1 MSLVFLDTESVG
13 LHSMM
18 VLLQYAEGDGPIVLY
33 DIWKEPVG
41 KTINLLEWI
50 ASNTVVGF
58 NLAFD
63 WFHVAKIYTIWSLLP
78 RDWIPEEHIHEIAM
92 VEPLGQQGPCIK
104 PYSACDLLLHS
115 RKNQYQVLMAREDIR
130 IRKVPTVL
138 AGALAEKLEETIE
151 LDGILFARNADKDA
165 PKWRVYDIFRHG
177 ELDADFKDVVLKFN
191 AAGGLKFLA
200 EYALG
205 KTPKYHYK
213 DVEIDPSLRPIEYGF
228 APTALAVAS
237 PDTDWAV
244 WEQEEGKAARIK
256 GYAWPALI
264 KRHIDHWFTR
274 EDARDYASDDI
285 VYTRDLYEHFGK
297 PEPGDDDSILA
308 TAIPVVR
315 WHGFE
320 VNMEGIEELL
330 YKAKHTVANSPVS
343 VTRPQAVRDYL
354 QATMDPTEA
363 LFIAETTKKAK
374 LEGINKWVIEED
386 EECTLCG
393 CKMETDPTCSRCGG
407 TGQMKA
413 GPHPAAAR
421 AAELLGVK
429 QAVKEIELYDK
440 LKLAGRFHASFNII
454 GTMSSRMS
462 GGDGLNAQ
470 GIKKTKEVRCN
481 FPLTW
486 GPTDIEKFRDTL
498 QAALQLSDSKFQE
511 LWARVEPNL
520 NHKQFVLC
528 GGDFDSFEIT
538 LADAVYNDPDLRK
551 ALIAGKKIHGLFGT
565 LLFPGKTYEEVL
577 ASEGSKYDM
586 YTMAK
591 SGVFAMIYGG
601 NAETLHRNL
610 GIPMDVAQV
619 AYEKWGKM
627 FPGIERA
634 RLRIIRAFCTMQQL
648 SNRQVV
654 WSEPHDYCE
663 TFLGFRR
670 YFTLEN
676 KIAKALFDLAS
687 KPPKE
692 WKSCPA
698 KVVRRDRLQ
707 TAGGAVAS
715 ALFGAGFSI
724 QQAVARAAANHEIQS
739 PGGTATKRVQR
750 LIWDLQPVGVGPLY
764 VANMNIHD
772 EIQCVT
778 HPDYVDQVAEAVKI
792 AVESYREKVPLIGMT
807 WNKEMANWAEKKGG
821 SVQLKIR
828 SPLMP

>member
-1 MSLVFLDTESVG
+1 
-13 LHSMM
+13 MM
-18 VLLQYAEGDGPIVLY
+18 VLFQWAENDGPINLH
-33 DIWKEPVG
+33 DIWKEPVH
-41 KTINLLEWI
+41 KTLRLLEKI
-50 ASNTVVGF
+50 ASGTVVGF

-63 WFHVAKIYTIWSLLP
+63 WFHVVKIYTIWSLLP
-78 RDWIPEEHIHEIAM
+78 ADWIPEEHIHEIAM
-92 VEPLGQQGPCIK
+92 VEPLGQQGLCIK

-138 AGALAEKLEETIE
+138 AGALAEKLEKTIE

-165 PKWRVYDIFRHG
+165 PRWRVYDIFKHG
-177 ELDADFKDVVLKFN
+177 ELEPDFKDVVLKFN

-205 KTPKYHYK
+205 KIPKYHYS
-213 DVEIDPSLRPIEYGF
+213 DVEIDKSLRPVEFGF
-228 APTALAVAS
+228 APTALAVSS

-244 WEQEEGKAARIK
+244 WEQEDGKAARIK
-256 GYAWPALI
+256 GYAWPGLI
-264 KRHIDHWFTR
+264 KQHIDHWFTR

-285 VYTRDLYEHFGK
+285 LYTRELYEHFGK
-297 PEPGDDDSILA
+297 PQPGDDDSILA

-320 VNMEGIEELL
+320 VNMEGIDELL
-330 YKAKHTVANSPVS
+330 VKAKHTVANSPVS

-354 QATMDPTEA
+354 QAAMDPSEA
-363 LFIAETTKKAK
+363 LFISETTKKAK
-374 LEGINKWVIEED
+374 LEAISKWIIEED

-393 CKMETDPTCSRCGG
+393 CKMEVDPNCVRCLG
-407 TGQMKA
+407 TGQMKL

-421 AAELLGVK
+421 AAELLAVK

-440 LKLAGRFHASFNII
+440 LKLAKKFHASFNII

-486 GPTDIEKFRDTL
+486 GPTDMEQFRE
-498 QAALQLSDSKFQE
+498 E
-511 LWARVEPNL
+511 LWAYLQLKDAEFNEVWDRVQLTL
-520 NHKQFVLC
+520 NKEQFLLC
-528 GGDFDSFEIT
+528 GGDFDAFEIT
-538 LADAVYNDPDLRK
+538 LADAVYNDPELRQ
-551 ALIAGKKIHGLFGT
+551 ALIAGRKIHGLFGT

-610 GIPMDVAQV
+610 GIPFDVATA
-619 AYEKWGKM
+619 AYEQWGKM
-627 FPGIERA
+627 FPGIEKA
-634 RLRIIRAFCTMQQL
+634 RQRIIRAFCTMKQL

-654 WSEPHDYCE
+654 WSEPNDYCE

-676 KIAKALFDLAS
+676 KIAKALFDLGV

-692 WKSCPA
+692 WKLCNA

-707 TAGGAVAS
+707 TAGGAVGS
-715 ALFGAGFSI
+715 ALFGAAFAI

-739 PGGTATKRVQR
+739 PGGNITKKVQR
-750 LIWDLQPVGVGPLY
+750 LIWDLQPSGVGPLF
-764 VANMNIHD
+764 VAPMNIHD
-772 EIQCVT
+772 EIQCAT
-778 HPDYVDQVAEAVKI
+778 HPDYVERVAQAVKTG
-792 AVESYREKVPLIGMT
+792 VESYRDKVALIGMT

-821 SVQLKIR
+821 SVTLKIK
-828 SPLMP
+828 PPELMAA